1 MGEMRLHSAL
11 EAYEVAYHVLK
22 ASPELM
28 LKESRKESKHPFK
41 VFQSIAPY
49 DGDGVPDESRFS
61 QVLCRDLSQGGFSFV
76 ASEEPDYPTLVIA
89 LGDPPNQTHMVAE
102 VVHFRQVRLL
112 DGERIEIVNDP
123 EGNGDDGREAPL
135 FLVGCRFSG
144 RLQ

>member
-28 LKESRKESKHPFK
+28 MKECRKESKHPFR
-41 VFQSIAPY
+41 VFQSIAEY
-49 DGDGVPDESRFS
+49 DGDGIPDESRFS
-61 QVLCRDLSQGGFSFV
+61 QVLCLDLSQGGFSFV
-76 ASEEPDYPTLVIA
+76 ASEKPDYPTLVIS

-102 VVHFRQVRLL
+102 IVHFRRVRLL
-112 DGERIEIVNDP
+112 DGEQIEILDDS
-123 EGNGDDGREAPL
+123 EGNNDDSREAPL
-135 FLVGCRFSG
+135 FLVGCRFSR